1 MNKQQLASKIWQG
14 ANDLR
19 GKIAAAKYKD
29 YMLGFMFYKYLSE
42 KETEYLKNKLY
53 FENEDLVELSEDD
66 IETVENCQKNIGYFI
81 SYDNLFST
89 WIKKGQDFSVGDV
102 RDALNAFNRLV
113 GSNHKNT
120 FDNIFDTLA
129 KGVNDLGSQ
138 EGERTKA
145 IKGLIMLINEI
156 PMDNKQNFD
165 VLGFVYEF
173 LLKNFAAN
181 AGKAGEF
188 YTPYE
193 VSMMMSEIIADHLK
207 DRDTIKIY
215 DPTSGSGSLLINIG
229 TTLAKHTKNKNS
241 VQYYAQELIPDTYNL
256 TRMNLVMRDI
266 LPDNI
271 VVRCGDTLADDWPFF
286 EENNK
291 EATYDPVYVDACIS
305 NPPYSQPWSPENH
318 QHDIR
323 FNEYGIAPK
332 SKADYAFLL
341 HDLYHLRNDG
351 IMAIVLP
358 HGVLFR
364 GGDEGEIRKNLI
376 ENDNIETIIGLPA
389 NIFYGTGIPTIVI
402 ILKKDRMTDDVL
414 FVDAS
419 KGFIKDGNK
428 NRLQAKDI
436 KKIVDTVKN
445 RKDVEK
451 FARVV
456 SKEEIR
462 KNEYNLNIPRYVDSS
477 EPSDVHDIYATMF
490 GGIPNTEIDTMNKY
504 WNVFTGLREN
514 IFEQQDTPYSVVKVE
529 NVKETVK
536 TTASVVDYISAYKET
551 FGDFP
556 SYLRTRL
563 IENMMSMN
571 ISAEKSIIAEAIRE
585 RIAKIALVDFY
596 DAYQYFDDEWTKIS
610 LDLEILQSEGFDAVR
625 KVDANMVTKKK
636 DGKEVEV
643 QDGWLGRILPFELV
657 QNVIFAD
664 DKKLC
669 DEKNNKLSAMISE
682 REDII
687 TSFEEDDKSAVTKDD
702 DDTAIDSKKF
712 KAKLKEVK
720 DLKKNGLDIEED
732 SFEEKILKIADL
744 DENIKT
750 IKNEIKDIALKLE
763 EDTKQYIETI
773 SDEDAIVLIEKKW
786 ISVLCDKIN
795 DLPSKLINDFV
806 SKVMKLIKKYET
818 TLTAID
824 TEISEVEESLA
835 EMLDELTG
843 DEFDMKGISA
853 FKALLLGE

>member
-1 MNKQQLASKIWQG
+1 M
-14 ANDLR
+14 
-19 GKIAAAKYKD
+19 
-29 YMLGFMFYKYLSE
+29 
-42 KETEYLKNKLY
+42 
-53 FENEDLVELSEDD
+53 
-66 IETVENCQKNIGYFI
+66 
-81 SYDNLFST
+81 
-89 WIKKGQDFSVGDV
+89 
-102 RDALNAFNRLV
+102 
-113 GSNHKNT
+113 
-120 FDNIFDTLA
+120 
-129 KGVNDLGSQ
+129 
-138 EGERTKA
+138 
-145 IKGLIMLINEI
+145 
-156 PMDNKQNFD
+156 
-165 VLGFVYEF
+165 
-173 LLKNFAAN
+173 
-181 AGKAGEF
+181 
-188 YTPYE
+188 
-193 VSMMMSEIIADHLK
+193 
-207 DRDTIKIY
+207 
-215 DPTSGSGSLLINIG
+215 
-229 TTLAKHTKNKNS
+229 
-241 VQYYAQELIPDTYNL
+241 
-256 TRMNLVMRDI
+256 
-266 LPDNI
+266 
-271 VVRCGDTLADDWPFF
+271 
-286 EENNK
+286 
-291 EATYDPVYVDACIS
+291 
-305 NPPYSQPWSPENH
+305 
-318 QHDIR
+318 
-323 FNEYGIAPK
+323 
-332 SKADYAFLL
+332 
-341 HDLYHLRNDG
+341 
-351 IMAIVLP
+351 
-358 HGVLFR
+358 
-364 GGDEGEIRKNLI
+364 
-376 ENDNIETIIGLPA
+376 PA

-414 FVDAS
+414 FIDAS

-462 KNEYNLNIPRYVDSS
+462 KNEYNLNIPRYVDSA

-490 GGIPNTEIDTMNKY
+490 GGIPNAEIDTMNKY
-504 WNVFTGLREN
+504 WNVFTGLKEN
-514 IFEQQDTPYSVVKVE
+514 IFEQQNIPYSVVKVE

-536 TTASVVDYISAYKET
+536 TTASVVNYISAYKET

-585 RIAKIALVDFY
+585 RISKMALVDFY
-596 DAYQYFDDEWTKIS
+596 DAYQYFDDEWAKIS

-636 DGKEVEV
+636 DGKEVEI

-669 DEKNNKLSAMISE
+669 DEKNNKLSTMISE

-687 TSFEEDDKSAVTKDD
+687 TSFEEDDKSAVMKDD

-712 KAKLKEVK
+712 KVKLKEVK
-720 DLKKNGLDIEED
+720 DLKKKGIDIDED

-744 DENIKT
+744 DENIKA

-763 EDTKQYIETI
+763 EDTKQYIETV
-773 SDEDAIVLIEKKW
+773 SDEDAIALIEKKW
-786 ISVLCDKIN
+786 ISVLCNKIN
-795 DLPSKLINDFV
+795 DLPNKLITDFV
-806 SKVMKLIKKYET
+806 SMVMKLIKKYET

>member
-42 KETEYLKNKLY
+42 KETDYLKNKLY

-89 WIKKGQDFSVGDV
+89 WIKKGQDFNVGNV

-129 KGVNDLGSQ
+129 KGINDLGTQ

-193 VSMMMSEIIADHLK
+193 VSIMMSEIIADHLK

-376 ENDNIETIIGLPA
+376 ENDNIETIISLPA

-414 FVDAS
+414 FIDAS

-456 SKEEIR
+456 NKEEIR
-462 KNEYNLNIPRYVDSS
+462 KNEYNLNIPRYVDSA

-490 GGIPNTEIDTMNKY
+490 GGIPNAEIDTMDKY
-504 WNVFTGLREN
+504 WNVFTGLKEN
-514 IFEQQDTPYSVVKVE
+514 IFERQNIPYSVVRSK

-536 TTASVVDYISAYKET
+536 TTASVLNYISAYKET
-551 FGDFP
+551 FGNFP

-585 RIAKIALVDFY
+585 RITKMALVDFY
-596 DAYQYFDDEWTKIS
+596 DAYQYFDDEWAKIS

-687 TSFEEDDKSAVTKDD
+687 TSFEEDDKSAVMKDD

-712 KAKLKEVK
+712 KVKLKEVK
-720 DLKKNGLDIEED
+720 DLKKKGIDIDED

-744 DENIKT
+744 DENIKA

-763 EDTKQYIETI
+763 TDSKQYIETV
-773 SDEDAIVLIEKKW
+773 SDEDAITLIEKKW

-795 DLPSKLINDFV
+795 DLPDKLITDFV
-806 SKVMKLIKKYET
+806 SMIMKLIKKYET
-818 TLTAID
+818 TLLNID
-824 TEISEVEESLA
+824 DEIAETEKYIAS
-835 EMLDELTG
+835 MIDELTG
-843 DEFDMKGISA
+843 DEFDMQGLNA
-853 FKALLLGE
+853 FRALLLGE